1 MIYKLEKITLTPYY
15 NLAEMQDMMRNVK
28 TEGSQQG
35 RLFSFYSKESND
47 TNIIFAL
54 LFNAGGKDKIIGRVS
69 LEEINYIN
77 RTAELKVFIL
87 PAYMKKGYGFEA
99 CKTAIEHAFEQ
110 LGLNRVEAGTLSN
123 NEGFQKLAV
132 KLGMKEEGRRR
143 KAVWKKGDFVD
154 VIEYGILRGDSSE
167 QE

>member
-15 NLAEMQDMMRNVK
+15 NLAEMQDMMRNVN

-54 LFNAGGKDKIIGRVS
+54 LFNSGGKDKIIGRVS

-87 PAYMKKGYGFEA
+87 PAYTKKGHAFEA
-99 CKTAIEHAFEQ
+99 CKTAIEHGFEQ
-110 LGLNRVEAGTLSN
+110 LGLNRLEAGTLEN
-123 NEGFQKLAV
+123 NEGFQKLAS
-132 KLGMKEEGRRR
+132 KLGMIEEGRRK
-143 KAVWKKGDFVD
+143 KAVWKNGGFLD
-154 VIEYGILRGDSSE
+154 VIEYGILRGE
-167 QE
+167 KGE